1 MASKRPDPRT
11 HAWRADLAAASLAD
25 TVDAPRY
32 APGRKYQVIA
42 GSAPM
47 RHEPRFDARLD
58 TELLCGET
66 VTVYDAAEGWAWA
79 QNDTDSYVGYVPTEA
94 LSEQI
99 TAATHRV
106 AALRAHIY
114 PAPDIEAPP
123 LDHLHMN
130 ARAVVAEPGGR
141 FSRLQDGRFVAAA
154 HMVPVS
160 ETVEDFVAVAERFTG
175 TPYLWGGR
183 TSFGLDCSALVQVSL
198 QAAGAA
204 PPRDSDM
211 QEAVLGEAL
220 DVATDLSALRR
231 GDLVFWKGHMGVM
244 RDPVNLLHADA
255 HHMAVASEPLQ
266 DAVARI
272 AEAKGPVTSIRRLAR
287 SGRA

>member
-1 MASKRPDPRT
+1 
-11 HAWRADLAAASLAD
+11 
-25 TVDAPRY
+25 
-32 APGRKYQVIA
+32 
-42 GSAPM
+42 
-47 RHEPRFDARLD
+47 
-58 TELLCGET
+58 
-66 VTVYDAAEGWAWA
+66 
-79 QNDTDSYVGYVPTEA
+79 
-94 LSEQI
+94 
-99 TAATHRV
+99 
-106 AALRAHIY
+106 
-114 PAPDIEAPP
+114 
-123 LDHLHMN
+123 
-130 ARAVVAEPGGR
+130 
-141 FSRLQDGRFVAAA
+141 AA

-160 ETVEDFVAVAERFTG
+160 ETVDDFVAVAERFTG

-287 SGRA
+287 GGRA